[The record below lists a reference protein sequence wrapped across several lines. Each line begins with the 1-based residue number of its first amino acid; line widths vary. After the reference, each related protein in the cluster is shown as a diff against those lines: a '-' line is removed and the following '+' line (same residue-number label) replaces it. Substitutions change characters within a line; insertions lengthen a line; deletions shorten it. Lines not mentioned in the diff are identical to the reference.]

1 VAEHRWTISPQEVV
15 MTPTLKLCIPVLMMA
30 SCSID
35 SLDTEE
41 TTEAVSNGNPVTL
54 SDLSGTS
61 LSTARL
67 DAAHAAAMGATT
79 SSRKVLAAAVR
90 CALGSTQTV
99 TFSVGGVTYSDAGGI
114 GIAPGWTGAALTATE
129 ASWVSAC
136 LFAHMTDATTLIWV
150 SVRGSEASLS
160 ANLTET
166 TDYRIEEGA
175 FWGNAF
181 VDRGTIAAY
190 SCVGVDQAINDSYGN
205 LPLRRCA
212 HWDAV
217 SSTTS
222 ACGMHYA
229 GACRS
234 ACSTQTAPY
243 AGCVFQNGLAAR
255 SVVTSFLAGALSP

>member
-1 VAEHRWTISPQEVV
+1 
-15 MTPTLKLCIPVLMMA
+15 MTPTLKLCIPALMIA
-30 SCSID
+30 SCGIESFD
-35 SLDTEE
+35 LEE
-41 TTEAVSNGNPVTL
+41 TTQAVSSGNPVTL
-54 SDLSGTS
+54 SDLSAAA

-67 DAAHAAAMGATT
+67 DAAHAAAMGATA
-79 SSRKVLAAAVR
+79 SSRKVLAAGVR
-90 CALGSTQTV
+90 CALSSTQTM
-99 TFSVGGVTYSDAGGI
+99 TFSVAGVTYSDAGGI

-136 LFAHMTDATTLIWV
+136 VFAHMTAATALIWV
-150 SVRGSEASLS
+150 SVRGSDASLS

-181 VDRGTIAAY
+181 VDRGAIAAY
-190 SCVGVDQAINDSYGN
+190 SCVGVDQMINDSYGD

-212 HWDAV
+212 HWDGT
-217 SSTTS
+217 SSSLS

-243 AGCVFQNGLAAR
+243 AGCVFQNGPSAR